1 MSSQREDASMSR
13 AVRCAVLAALACVPA
28 VGQAIGPPTVELALS
43 SERVSGGR
51 ADWRGAEAIAL
62 WRDPAAWSATAALR
76 RTERFGLG
84 DTQVEAGAS
93 VPLDAHWRAETE
105 LAQSETARVVP
116 HWRWR
121 GRMWL
126 LDAAGWNLAA
136 GAGRTLYRSVGA
148 TSGSSVA
155 EFQVERYVGAFRAA
169 WLGSVTRLD
178 AGGTSA
184 AQQWRLNW
192 YPTDTGSLG
201 VVLAFGREL
210 ENVPGLGVVASRV
223 RAGAITA
230 AWQLAPRWQ
239 MNVAVSDHRQGDLYR
254 RTGLRLGL
262 RHPF

>member
-1 MSSQREDASMSR
+1 MNR
-13 AVRCAVLAALACVPA
+13 AVRCAAAAALACAA
-28 VGQAIGPPTVELALS
+28 VAGRATEPLSAEVALS
-43 SERVSGGR
+43 SERLSGGR
-51 ADWRGAEAIAL
+51 ADWHGAEVTAL
-62 WRDPAAWSATAALR
+62 WREPAAWSATAAVR
-76 RTERFGLG
+76 RTDRFGLI
-84 DTQVEAGAS
+84 DSQLEAGAS
-93 VPLDAHWRAETE
+93 IPLGMRWRAETE

-116 HWRWR
+116 QWRWR

-136 GAGRTLYRSVGA
+136 GVGRTLYRSGGA
-148 TSGSSVA
+148 TSGSSAA

-192 YPTDTGSLG
+192 YPTDTASLG

-210 ENVPGLGVVASRV
+210 ENVPGAGVVASRV

-230 AWQLAPRWQ
+230 AWQLAPRWG
-239 MNVAVSDHRQGDLYR
+239 MNLAVSDHRQGDLYR
-254 RTGLRLGL
+254 RMGLRLGL
-262 RHPF
+262 RHSF